1 MFPEGLLAPLS
12 RFHMLLAFV
21 AIIMLRVS
29 VGYHFF
35 KEGTAKL
42 DSGNFTAEYF
52 LKSAKGPLASFFHG
66 LLDDGDG
73 KLRLC
78 VAQSN
83 DNQSN
88 VKYQLDPEL
97 TFAIWD
103 DFVDRASSYY
113 RFGDPEVEARL
124 VQRRSMMGQQIRLA
138 RMGTVDNV
146 DTLQLEAKRAADEA
160 DIHRLRQQPG
170 AANEI
175 LNAHQDELRDW
186 LDAHRDEVL
195 TYYETQHRLLG
206 FDADGQSRGQVAAQ
220 VASLQEQIDTIR
232 GDRQKQLKSW
242 TSEIE
247 TMWSSL
253 ESQINGLAVGNQAN
267 KPPLSLHRP
276 FAQKYSKLQ
285 VINQIIPWFDVA
297 VGVLLIVGLFTRL
310 ASLAGAAFL
319 ASVIASQPPWIPGT
333 TPTYYQ
339 SVEMLALLVLFAT
352 CAGRMGGLDFFLSRK
367 FRQRIFR
374 SSPTLQPHHETTR

>member
-1 MFPEGLLAPLS
+1 MAPLS

-21 AIIMLRVS
+21 ALMMLRVS

-35 KEGTAKL
+35 KEGTSKL
-42 DSGNFTAEYF
+42 DSGNFNAEYF
-52 LKSAKGPLASFFHG
+52 LKSAKGPLASLFHG

-78 VAQSN
+78 VTESN

-88 VKYQLDPEL
+88 VKYQIDPEL

-113 RFGDPEVEARL
+113 RFGDPDVEARL
-124 VQRRSMMGQQIRLA
+124 VQRRSIMGQQIRLA
-138 RMGTVDNV
+138 RMGTVNNV
-146 DTLQLEAKRAADEA
+146 DTLALEANRAADEA
-160 DIHRLRQQPG
+160 DILRLRQQPG

-175 LNAHQDELRDW
+175 LKAHQDELREW
-186 LDAHRDEVL
+186 LEAHRDEVL
-195 TYYETQHRLLG
+195 TFYETQHRLLG
-206 FDADGQSRGQVAAQ
+206 FDADGPSRDQVATQ

-247 TMWSSL
+247 TIWSSL
-253 ESQINGLAVGNQAN
+253 ESQINGLAAGNQADM
-267 KPPLSLHRP
+267 PPLRLHRP
-276 FAQKYSKLQ
+276 FAQPYSKLQ
-285 VINQIIPWFDVA
+285 VINHFVPWFDVT

-310 ASLAGAAFL
+310 ASLAGATFL
-319 ASVIASQPPWIPGT
+319 ASVIATQPPWIPGT

-339 SVEMLALLVLFAT
+339 SVEMFALLVLFAT
-352 CAGRMGGLDFFLSRK
+352 CAGRMAGLDFFFWRKSR
-367 FRQRIFR
+367 QQIFH
-374 SSPTLQPHHETTR
+374 SSPALQPHDETTR